1 MSGNLPRIDGERL
14 WRSLMEMAEIGP
26 TANGGSGRVALTDLD
41 RQGRDRFRGWCIDAG
56 LDLRVDRCGDM
67 IARRPGRNADAPIV
81 VTGSHLDTQPLGGRF
96 DGVYGVLAGLEV
108 IRTLNDHGI
117 ETEAGLELVNW
128 TDEEGV
134 RFGGG
139 CLASAAFAGRY
150 TVEEVL
156 ARRDPDGLSFGD
168 ELQRIGYAGDAPCGG
183 YPVAAYFEA
192 HIEQGPVLETEG
204 CQVGVVL
211 GGQGQF
217 NFMVTVR
224 GEEGHAGTLPMT
236 QRRDAFVGAARMA
249 VALSELPG
257 EVEPPPVI
265 TTGFVRVSPNSR
277 NTVPGTT
284 TFSINC
290 RHPEAATLAE
300 LERRIRDLVA
310 GIAETAVL
318 DVAMEK
324 TSEAPPVTF
333 DGGCAAAV
341 RDAAA
346 ALGIAHRDMVSG
358 ASHDA
363 FNLARVVPTAMIFV
377 PCERGI
383 SHNEAENAKPEDLAA
398 GCDVL
403 LRAMLSRAGVA

>member
-1 MSGNLPRIDGERL
+1 MSDDLPRIDGERL

-26 TANGGSGRVALTDLD
+26 TPNGGSGRVALTDLD
-41 RQGRDRFRGWCIDAG
+41 RQGRDRFRGWCEEAG
-56 LDLRVDRCGDM
+56 LDVRVDRCGD
-67 IARRPGRNADAPIV
+67 IVARRPGRDAAAPVV

-108 IRTLNDHGI
+108 MRTLNDHGI
-117 ETEAGLELVNW
+117 ETEAGLELIDW

-168 ELQRIGYAGDAPCGG
+168 ELRRIGYAGDAPCGG
-183 YPVAAYFEA
+183 YSVAAYFEA
-192 HIEQGPVLETEG
+192 HIEQGPVLETEAL
-204 CQVGVVL
+204 QVGVVL
-211 GGQGQF
+211 GGQGQL

-249 VALSELPG
+249 VALNELPG
-257 EVEPPPVI
+257 EFDPPPVI

-277 NTVPGTT
+277 NTVPGTA
-284 TFSINC
+284 TFSIDC
-290 RHPEAATLAE
+290 RHPDAATLAE
-300 LERRIRDLVA
+300 MERRIRGIA
-310 GIAETAVL
+310 GEIAETAGL
-318 DVAMEK
+318 DVAIEK
-324 TSEAPPVTF
+324 MSESPPVTF
-333 DGGCAAAV
+333 DDDCAAAV
-341 RDAAA
+341 RAAA
-346 ALGIAHRDMVSG
+346 ATLGIAHRDMVSG